1 MAEVE
6 PTKAIAGE
14 KGADS
19 DLLATARKRFQYAMD
34 CYSVNRAYQLDDLKF
49 AAASPDNGWQWPE
62 RIRTTRVNDPNG
74 PRPVLTINKLPQHI
88 RLVTNEQRQNRPSI
102 KVLPVDDKADPET
115 AEVLNGI
122 IRHIEYASDADIA
135 YDTAGELQ
143 VKIGEGYVRVLT
155 QYAENATEETQEQT
169 ICIAP
174 IRSSFSVYLDPDG
187 LKRDPTGRYC
197 KWGFIT
203 DEMQED
209 EFDRLYP
216 DADPIDWEM
225 GTGED
230 YAPWLVDGDR
240 IRIAEYFYIEES
252 GEGPAKRT
260 SVKWCKINGFEV
272 LQRRD
277 WAGKFIPVVRM
288 VGNEDDVEG
297 LLVTSGVIR
306 NAKDAQR
313 MYNYMASAEVEIVAL
328 APKAPFVAPAGSF
341 EGFEADWKDANIKN
355 FAYLEYRT
363 QDGADGK
370 PLPAPQRMPA
380 PQPPAAI
387 IMAKEAAAQ
396 DLQSTMGQYNPS
408 LGAEASEKSGKAI
421 IARQRQA
428 DIGTFHYIDNQ
439 GKAIRQLGR
448 IILDLIPKVMDTRRI
463 VRILGEDGEPD
474 TATIDPDIGES
485 FAEVTTDTGVME
497 VFNPSVGEFD
507 VRVTTG
513 PSYTTKRQEAAEF
526 MAQILQGNKELMG
539 VMGDLYFKM
548 LDVPGAEEIA
558 DRIKRTLPPALTAE
572 EGDGEEPAPMV
583 PTPQGPVPIDAAAQ
597 LIAQQQEQLMGAQQE
612 MEGVQKAKEQLQSEA
627 ADIDKGKVEIKSA
640 IDRLGAAE
648 REFDLKM
655 QLAAAQRAVEEAQ
668 AQCKAMGEQVA
679 AQEQATVK
687 AEEQVAAKDGEG
699 AQVVQ
704 MVQQLGQGM
713 EQMREELGEGL
724 KMVLKAALAPRKS
737 TIEFDEQ
744 GEPVSSTSV
753 VVMDAEPSDRTVQ

>member
-1 MAEVE
+1 MAHEDPAETQAV
-6 PTKAIAGE
+6 AGE
-14 KGADS
+14 EEGTPDS
-19 DLLATARKRFQYAMD
+19 EILATCRKRFKYAMD
-34 CYSVNRAYQLDDLKF
+34 CYQQNRAYQLDDLKF

-62 RIRTTRVNDPNG
+62 RVLNARVNDPNG

-155 QYAENATEETQEQT
+155 QYAENATPETQEQT

-174 IRSSFSVYLDPDG
+174 IRNSFSVYLDPDG

-203 DEMQED
+203 DEMSED
-209 EFDRLYP
+209 EFKREFP
-216 DADPIDWEM
+216 DAAALDWEQ

-240 IRIAEYFYIEES
+240 VRIAEYFYVEET
-252 GEGPAKRT
+252 GEGPTKQKLVR
-260 SVKWCKINGFEV
+260 WCKLNGFEIM
-272 LQRRD
+272 QKRD
-277 WAGKFIPVVRM
+277 WAGKFIPIVRM

-328 APKAPFVAPAGSF
+328 APKAPWVAPAGSF
-341 EGFEADWKDANIKN
+341 EGFEADWKDSNIKN
-355 FAYLEYRT
+355 FPYLEY
-363 QDGADGK
+363 QVIDGADGK

-387 IMAKEAAAQ
+387 IVAKQAAAD

-448 IILDLIPKVMDTRRI
+448 IILDLIPKVMDTQRI

-474 TATIDPDIGES
+474 TAMIDPSMPQAVISQQTER
-485 FAEVTTDTGVME
+485 GVME
-497 VFNPSVGEFD
+497 VFNPTIGEYD

-539 VMGDLYFKM
+539 VMGDLYFQM
-548 LDVPGAEEIA
+548 LDVPGAEKIA
-558 DRIKRTLPPALTAE
+558 ERIKRQIEATSPGLVEDE
-572 EGDGEEPAPMV
+572 ESGQAQPMV
-583 PTPQGPVPIDAAAQ
+583 MTPQGPVPVEQAGKM
-597 LIAQQQEQLMGAQQE
+597 IAELMQAGAQMQ
-612 MEGVQKAKEQLQSEA
+612 EQLQSAEVA
-627 ADIDKGKVEIKSA
+627 RAQKDARDAENQ
-640 IDRLGAAE
+640 AAE
-648 REFDLKM
+648 LAIKADQVAVDMFRAETERFTAAGTLELKGAEVDLKE
-655 QLAAAQRAVEEAQ
+655 QEIEINSSLKLADQTQRA
-668 AQCKAMGEQVA
+668 
-679 AQEQATVK
+679 
-687 AEEQVAAKDGEG
+687 
-699 AQVVQ
+699 
-704 MVQQLGQGM
+704 QQ
-713 EQMREELGEGL
+713 
-724 KMVLKAALAPRKS
+724 PRKPNGGS
-737 TIEFDEQ
+737 AA
-744 GEPVSSTSV
+744 G
-753 VVMDAEPSDRTVQ
+753 AVQ

>member
-1 MAEVE
+1 MADQAT
-6 PTKAIAGE
+6 TKAIGAGE
-14 KGADS
+14 KGNPAPDAEI
-19 DLLATARKRFQYAMD
+19 LATCRKRFKYAMD
-34 CYSVNRAYQLDDLKF
+34 CYTQNRAYQLDDLKF

-62 RIRTTRVNDPNG
+62 RVLNARVNDPNG

-155 QYAENATEETQEQT
+155 QYAENATPETQEQT
-169 ICIAP
+169 ICIVP

-203 DEMQED
+203 DEMSED
-209 EFDRLYP
+209 EFKSQFP
-216 DADPIDWEM
+216 DAAAIDWEQ

-240 IRIAEYFYIEES
+240 VRIAEYFYVEET
-252 GEGPAKRT
+252 GEGPEKRK
-260 SVKWCKINGFEV
+260 VIKWCKLNGFEI
-272 LQRRD
+272 LQKRD
-277 WAGKFIPVVRM
+277 WAGKFLPIVRM

-328 APKAPFVAPAGSF
+328 APKAPWVAPAGSF
-341 EGFEADWKDANIKN
+341 EGFEADWKDSNIKN
-355 FAYLEYRT
+355 FPYLEYNT
-363 QDGADGK
+363 IDGADGK

-387 IMAKEAAAQ
+387 IAAKQAAAE

-448 IILDLIPKVMDTRRI
+448 IILDLIPKVMDTQRI

-474 TATIDPDIGES
+474 TAMIDPS
-485 FAEVTTDTGVME
+485 MPQAVTEQQTERGVME
-497 VFNPSVGEFD
+497 VFNPTIGEYD

-526 MAQILQGNKELMG
+526 MAQVLQGNKELMG
-539 VMGDLYFKM
+539 VMGDLYFEM
-548 LDVPGAEEIA
+548 LDVPGAEAIA
-558 DRIKRTLPPALTAE
+558 ARIKRQIEATSPGLVEDE
-572 EGDGEEPAPMV
+572 EDGQAQPMV
-583 PTPQGPVPIDAAAQ
+583 MTPQGPVPVEQAQQMIAQ
-597 LIAQQQEQLMGAQQE
+597 LMQAGAQMQ
-612 MEGVQKAKEQLQSEA
+612 EQLQS
-627 ADIDKGKVEIKSA
+627 
-640 IDRLGAAE
+640 AE
-648 REFDLKM
+648 VAR
-655 QLAAAQRAVEEAQ
+655 AQ
-668 AQCKAMGEQVA
+668 KDAMLEQNK
-679 AQEQATVK
+679 AQELAIRADEVAVKMFEAETARFQALGTLDIKQQEVDIK
-687 AEEQVAAKDGEG
+687 DKKTHIDASLAVSDQAMRAQQTKKPNGGPAAG
-699 AQVVQ
+699 AVQ
-704 MVQQLGQGM
+704 
-713 EQMREELGEGL
+713 
-724 KMVLKAALAPRKS
+724 
-737 TIEFDEQ
+737 
-744 GEPVSSTSV
+744 
-753 VVMDAEPSDRTVQ
+753 